1 MEGANWRNIK
11 TNEAPFGR
19 KSYEFFYDKESGEIA
34 EKQLKVVSR
43 IVAPAATV
51 ESQRIDEI
59 IQRNDFVT
67 GIRSLISGEI
77 QPRLRRQ

>member
-1 MEGANWRNIK
+1 MEGTNWRKIK

-19 KSYEFFYDKESGEIA
+19 KGYEFFYDKESGEIA

-43 IVAPAATV
+43 SVALAATV
-51 ESQRIDEI
+51 ESQRVDKI

-67 GIRSLISGEI
+67 GIRPLIRGEI
-77 QPRLRRQ
+77 QPRLRGQ